1 MWMLRSQERI
11 HVIIM
16 DMHLTEEANAL
27 ELGDPAIVLR
37 IAQALQRFNRLRR
50 QYLNPTLLPSTR
62 MEALQ
67 ECLAL
72 KHFFEKYDVVLV
84 SDGASHLSAC
94 IRTSPK
100 SLS

>member
-1 MWMLRSQERI
+1 
-11 HVIIM
+11 M
-16 DMHLTEEANAL
+16 DMYLTEGAKTL
-27 ELGDPAIVLR
+27 ELADPAIVLR

-50 QYLNPTLLPSTR
+50 QYLDPSLLPSTR

-84 SDGASHLSAC
+84 SDGASHLSAR

>member
-1 MWMLRSQERI
+1 MWTRRSQERL
-11 HVIIM
+11 HGIIM
-16 DMHLTEEANAL
+16 DVHHTKETNAL
-27 ELGDPAIVLR
+27 ELADPAIVLR

-50 QYLNPTLLPSTR
+50 QYLDPTLLPSTR

-72 KHFFEKYDVVLV
+72 KHFFEQYDVVLV
-84 SDGASHLSAC
+84 PDGASHLSAR

-100 SLS
+100 SQS

>member
-1 MWMLRSQERI
+1 
-11 HVIIM
+11 M
-16 DMHLTEEANAL
+16 DMYLTEGAKTL
-27 ELGDPAIVLR
+27 ELADPATVLR
-37 IAQALQRFNRLRR
+37 IAQAVQRFNRLRR
-50 QYLNPTLLPSTR
+50 QYLDPTLLPSTR

-84 SDGASHLSAC
+84 SDGASHLSAR